1 MPAPIDSAA
10 AGPLQA
16 VPGNQELYAIREVSR
31 LTGVTAVTLRA
42 WERRHRLIV
51 PLRTESGRRLYSMS
65 DIERIRQILG
75 WIDRGVAVGRIG
87 TLLAHPTQQQANSQ
101 ALPDQQADADYIQWQ
116 QQVQSAA
123 CAFDDVGL
131 GLIYGRI
138 FSAYP
143 QAIAFQNILMPAWK
157 QMLQRQDHFGGSSEW
172 LYLDGFLRARVLH
185 RLMLTRGTERRR
197 VIVCG
202 LAGQFRELELLVAA
216 LFLSAGQTG
225 VRVLN
230 IGQPFDE
237 LPLVCERIR
246 PEVLIL
252 FSNHLPDA
260 GLPERLKRLAS
271 SLKCQLLLAG
281 DAADLAQ
288 EGLDGSSVGC
298 LGNEAQVMHER
309 LLECLAGKL
318 EA

>member
-42 WERRHRLIV
+42 WERRHGLIV
-51 PLRTESGRRLYSMS
+51 PLRTESGHRLYSMS

-75 WIDRGVAVGRIG
+75 WIDRGVAVGRVG
-87 TLLAHPTQQQANSQ
+87 TLMTQSAYQQASSPTLTDEQ
-101 ALPDQQADADYIQWQ
+101 AGADYTQWQ
-116 QQVQSAA
+116 QQVQNAA

-157 QMLQRQDHFGGSSEW
+157 QMLQRQDRFGGSSEW

-185 RLMLTRGTERRR
+185 RLMLTRGTERQR
-197 VIVCG
+197 VIVSG

-225 VRVLN
+225 LRVLN

-252 FSNHLPDA
+252 FSNHLADA
-260 GLPERLKRLAS
+260 GLPERLKRLAG
-271 SLKCQLLLAG
+271 SLECQLLLAG
-281 DAADLAQ
+281 DASDLAQ
-288 EGLDGSSVGC
+288 QSLAGSAVGC
-298 LGNEAQVMHER
+298 LGNDAQVMHQR
-309 LLECLAGKL
+309 LLECLGGKL
-318 EA
+318 